1 MLEDDVV
8 EKAFTTALLRVSNG
22 GTLGGF
28 FDVFAWRE
36 PGEVRFDEAK
46 VGPNRIRDI
55 QRMFV
60 EKALRFR
67 RLEEFTIIEITRNRR
82 PVAAPS
88 FLVG

>member
-1 MLEDDVV
+1 V
-8 EKAFTTALLRVSNG
+8 
-22 GTLGGF
+22 
-28 FDVFAWRE
+28 
-36 PGEVRFDEAK
+36 
-46 VGPNRIRDI
+46 
-55 QRMFV
+55 FV